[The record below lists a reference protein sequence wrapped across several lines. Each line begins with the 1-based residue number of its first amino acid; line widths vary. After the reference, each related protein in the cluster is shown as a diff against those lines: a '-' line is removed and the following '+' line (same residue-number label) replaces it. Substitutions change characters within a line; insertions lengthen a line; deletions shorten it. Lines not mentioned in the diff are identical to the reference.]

1 MMKIAF
7 CALLALTIWHPA
19 QAQSYV
25 NAAAV
30 ESTCKL
36 ELSKASKGPGSCIML
51 FRGFIDGFASGA
63 DRGLRVA
70 FMQDQK
76 NLATTEGIDDVQF
89 RIGQLRSSASCL
101 PTQATAKQVAE
112 VFLQFMKAHP
122 NRRSEPYREP
132 MLDAL
137 QSYYCPR

>member
-7 CALLALTIWHPA
+7 CVLLALTSLHPA
-19 QAQSYV
+19 QAQSYM
-25 NAAAV
+25 NAATV

-36 ELSKASKGPGSCIML
+36 ELSKPSESPGSCIIL
-51 FRGFIDGFASGA
+51 FRGYIDGFASGA

-70 FMQDQK
+70 FTQDQK
-76 NLATTEGIDDVQF
+76 NLATTAGIADVQS
-89 RIGQLRSSASCL
+89 RIGQLSSSAACV
-101 PTQATAKQVAE
+101 PMQATAKQVVE

-132 MLDAL
+132 LLDAL